1 MREMAKL
8 LGPALLVV
16 VLSIGC
22 KDATNKA
29 SDDKSSSSKDSK
41 SDKKKAEGS
50 PKGPKDLDLDAL
62 VDDVDCKD
70 GDDRKGC
77 GCLEAFRGA
86 GGFGD
91 LPDDGG
97 ATWVGYTYGLG
108 GPGDGKKGYFFLQ
121 VQSGRADDDAIEK
134 AGLKDEAVV
143 DAKGSARTLVP
154 ENDDEESDAK
164 AVVKALQGGGKPPK
178 GSEAAKFVK
187 TSKPEGGYR
196 AMAKTKGTSLVV
208 AEGLGKAFL
217 RVDGDRVLLV
227 ERADSG
233 GLVGDDKK
241 LGKAK
246 TYCSELWKLP

>member
-1 MREMAKL
+1 MTKL
-8 LGPALLVV
+8 LCPVLVV
-16 VLSIGC
+16 VVMAIGC
-22 KDATNKA
+22 KDATKDKA
-29 SDDKSSSSKDSK
+29 IDDKSSASKDSK
-41 SDKKKAEGS
+41 SSKKKSEGS

-77 GCLEAFRGA
+77 ACLEAFRGA
-86 GGFGD
+86 DAFTD

-97 ATWVGYTYGLG
+97 ASWVGYTYGLG
-108 GPGDGKKGYFFLQ
+108 GPGDGKKGYFFVQ
-121 VQSGRADDDAIEK
+121 VQSGRADDDAIEQ
-134 AGLKDEAVV
+134 AALKDEAVV
-143 DAKGSARTLVP
+143 DDKGSARTLVP
-154 ENDDEESDAK
+154 ESDDEEADAK
-164 AVVKALQGGGKPPK
+164 AVVKALQAGNKPPK

-196 AMAKTKGTSLVV
+196 AMGKTKGTSLVI
-208 AEGLGKAFL
+208 AEADGKAFL
-217 RVDGDRVLLV
+217 RSDGDRVLVV

-241 LGKAK
+241 LSKAK